1 MLNNKIPSVT
11 GLVKKTHYDAEI
23 KDLKINIS
31 PHLITVS
38 SRIIY
43 LMEK

>member
-11 GLVKKTHYDAEI
+11 GLVKKTDYDAEI

-31 PHLITVS
+31 HLITVS